1 MRKAECDSMFC
12 KIKASSIWL
21 LEVLLERSV
30 TNTLSNQAKMAGQEK
45 AFAPLTP
52 QKVLALSANAVLH
65 GPLQV
70 SNLSGQCIISSCQ
83 GNSQSLH
90 VRNVILQKD
99 LGEIKK
105 TGGRAPNIRP
115 IKKGQL
121 KTDKAKQLQEALD
134 AEQQTGQREKRRAY
148 NRIANCNSH
157 RNHGF
162 EDIKLLA

>member
-1 MRKAECDSMFC
+1 ML
-12 KIKASSIWL
+12 I
-21 LEVLLERSV
+21 
-30 TNTLSNQAKMAGQEK
+30 LSN
-45 AFAPLTP
+45 
-52 QKVLALSANAVLH
+52 
-65 GPLQV
+65 
-70 SNLSGQCIISSCQ
+70 
-83 GNSQSLH
+83 NSYFL
-90 VRNVILQKD
+90 
-99 LGEIKK
+99 
-105 TGGRAPNIRP
+105 GGRAPNIRP

>member
-52 QKVLALSANAVLH
+52 QKVLALS
-65 GPLQV
+65 
-70 SNLSGQCIISSCQ
+70 
-83 GNSQSLH
+83 
-90 VRNVILQKD
+90 
-99 LGEIKK
+99 
-105 TGGRAPNIRP
+105 GGRAPNIRP